1 MYVYVEYFYKVDCSF
16 IFNNVF
22 EKYLEGK
29 IDESDISFFVLDVN
43 QNIICEKNMDSVG
56 RDNVCIGEALIRIDI
71 DLFDVD
77 LLSAIKQGLLI
88 QEKSFED
95 ITYGFSY
102 NNYGINLSEDLT
114 TVYFYRK
121 DFTKLD
127 CKNMKSYE
135 DAVKK
140 TITVFLNEFN
150 FTFVS
155 IEFDSPIISNDSRII
170 RWKING
176 LEKTKDV
183 FNGVGLERILPS

>member
-56 RDNVCIGEALIRIDI
+56 RDNVCIGEALIKIDI

-77 LLSAIKQGLLI
+77 LLSAIKHGLLI

-121 DFTKLD
+121 DFTKLNVE
-127 CKNMKSYE
+127 NMKSYE
-135 DAVKK
+135 KVIIE
-140 TITVFLNEFN
+140 TIKIFLNKLH

-155 IEFDSPIISNDSRII
+155 IELDLPIISNDSKVI
-170 RWKING
+170 RWRVNG

-183 FNGVGLERILPS
+183 FNGIGLERKLPS